1 MSAIDTIQ
9 FNETG
14 MVPAIAQDHISGE
27 ILMMA
32 WMNKEALSLSIET
45 QQAVYYS
52 RSRQKLWFKGEESG
66 HNQEIIEI
74 FTDCDHDVILLKVKQ
89 NGGIACHTGRANCFF
104 NKLDNDDF
112 KLIYLL
118 GADNINFE
126 KKNKC
131 KLKLPLI
138 ILNIGGITNIT
149 GIDSGNN
156 KYSCDAGPG
165 NCLIDQWIRM
175 NSKIW
180 APTNSIAW
188 WRNNANRRS
197 FW

>member
-1 MSAIDTIQ
+1 MSAIETIQ

-66 HNQEIIEI
+66 HSQEIIEI
-74 FTDCDHDVILLKVKQ
+74 FTDCDYDVILLKVKQ

-104 NKLDNDDF
+104 NKLKND
-112 KLIYLL
+112 K
-118 GADNINFE
+118 
-126 KKNKC
+126 
-131 KLKLPLI
+131 
-138 ILNIGGITNIT
+138 
-149 GIDSGNN
+149 
-156 KYSCDAGPG
+156 
-165 NCLIDQWIRM
+165 WI
-175 NSKIW
+175 
-180 APTNSIAW
+180 SIADVIKDPKEIYG
-188 WRNNANRRS
+188 
-197 FW
+197 